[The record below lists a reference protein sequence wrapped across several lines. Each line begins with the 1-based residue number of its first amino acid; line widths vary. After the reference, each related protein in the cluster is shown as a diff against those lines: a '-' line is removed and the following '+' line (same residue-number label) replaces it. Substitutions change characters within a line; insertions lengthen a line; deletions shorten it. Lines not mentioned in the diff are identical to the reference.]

1 MSLTGFKHDKH
12 HRQIFVRFRGR
23 FFSVLVSVLVDTKL
37 VFQVREKIE
46 KKNNLD
52 RFDIFKLDFKN
63 TFGKL
68 LAFFQLFGTGW
79 FV

>member
-1 MSLTGFKHDKH
+1 M
-12 HRQIFVRFRGR
+12 
-23 FFSVLVSVLVDTKL
+23 VSVLVDTKL

-52 RFDIFKLDFKN
+52 RFDIFKLEFKN